1 VTPWLG
7 KEERG
12 VKDKELILV
21 LGGAR
26 GGKSTFAESLARSL
40 GERVLYVATATG
52 IDEEMR
58 QRIRAHQRARGG
70 SWRTV
75 EVPLG
80 VEAAVRQH
88 GADVDVVLL
97 DCLTLLVANVLVG
110 PGHDQLDEERLDQE
124 ALERTVAAEVS
135 GLVAAYEAGPASL
148 VVVSNEVGMGVV
160 PAYAIG
166 RVYRDLLG
174 KANQMLAARA
184 DRVYLLVAGIPL
196 EIKALAATLPGV
208 TSGLPLSS

>member
-1 VTPWLG
+1 M
-7 KEERG
+7 
-12 VKDKELILV
+12 KDKELILV

-124 ALERTVAAEVS
+124 ALERTVAAEVR

>member
-1 VTPWLG
+1 M
-7 KEERG
+7 
-12 VKDKELILV
+12 KDKELILV

-70 SWRTV
+70 AWRTV